1 MNRQGISDN
10 FLGRHT
16 LATSCNGCDII
27 APMSTSKWPDALQP
41 PQPAQLQLLL
51 TSFWVD
57 LATLADLLTR
67 EQFLLAAE
75 QVHFLRQTILQMM
88 LALNGI
94 QRPTTRDLNLYLSA
108 SQRAALEK
116 TLLQPNTD
124 NGSMS
129 EVWIAQAVALVVIY
143 RWYAPQLVAKYG
155 LTYPHEEEKAAW
167 YTLVTSLPTW
177 PQQVTTE

>member
-1 MNRQGISDN
+1 
-10 FLGRHT
+10 
-16 LATSCNGCDII
+16 
-27 APMSTSKWPDALQP
+27 MSTPRWPDALQP
-41 PQPAQLQLLL
+41 PQPAQLQEVI

-57 LATLADLLTR
+57 LTTLADLLAR

-75 QVHFLRQTILQMM
+75 QVHTLRQIILQMM

-116 TLLQPNTD
+116 TLLQPSAD
-124 NGSMS
+124 YESIS
-129 EVWIAQAVALVVIY
+129 EIWLAQAVALVVIY
-143 RWYAPQLVAKYG
+143 RWYAPQLIAKYG
-155 LTYPHEEEKAAW
+155 VLYPHEQEKAAW
-167 YTLVTSLPTW
+167 QLLVASLPTW